1 MTPQIFLGALLAGAI
16 LGFLFFGGLW
26 LTVNWAQHSRHPGLI
41 TTISFWLRCLLMV
54 AGLLLILKTYWLV
67 GVVYL
72 LGFVLMRIVF
82 TRFIEGHGSRGTH
95 SSHGSH
101 PHSV

>member
-1 MTPQIFLGALLAGAI
+1 MTPLAFAAALFAGSI

-26 LTVNWAQHSRHPGLI
+26 LTVHWAQHSRHPGLI
-41 TTISFWLRCLLMV
+41 TVISFWLRTLLMI
-54 AGLLLILKTYWLV
+54 AGLLLILKVHWMV

-72 LGFVLMRIVF
+72 LGFTLTRAVF
-82 TRFIEGHGSRGTH
+82 THFIDRNGSQGT
-95 SSHGSH
+95 H